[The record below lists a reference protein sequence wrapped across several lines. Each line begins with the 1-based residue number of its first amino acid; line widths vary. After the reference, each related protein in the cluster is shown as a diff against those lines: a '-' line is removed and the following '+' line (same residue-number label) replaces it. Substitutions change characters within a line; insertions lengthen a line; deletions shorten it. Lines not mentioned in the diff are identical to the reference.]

1 MRRLKIAD
9 LSVVLAGGPDGNGGG
24 DGPMVVLMHG
34 FGAPG
39 DDLVALAEHVQV
51 PREVRFA
58 FPAAPLAL
66 EMGVP
71 AEYAGRAW
79 WLIDMME
86 LQHAVMT
93 RDYATLTGRVPNGLT
108 EARARVVA
116 LLDALEKDH
125 GAARNQL
132 VLGGFSQGAMLATDV
147 TLRTERPPAGL
158 AILSG
163 SLICRNEWLP
173 LMKARAGLPVLQ
185 SHGRADP
192 VLSYEIAEELR
203 RELASAGLA
212 VEFVPFNGGH
222 GIPPTALAGLSQLV
236 QRATAKAG

>member
-1 MRRLKIAD
+1 
-9 LSVVLAGGPDGNGGG
+9 
-24 DGPMVVLMHG
+24 
-34 FGAPG
+34 
-39 DDLVALAEHVQV
+39 
-51 PREVRFA
+51 
-58 FPAAPLAL
+58 
-66 EMGVP
+66 VP

-79 WLIDMME
+79 WLIDMIE
-86 LQHAVMT
+86 LQRAVMT
-93 RDYATLTGRVPNGLT
+93 RDYATLTGRVPSGLS
-108 EARARVVA
+108 EARAQVVA

-125 GAARNQL
+125 AAARQL

-147 TLRTERPPAGL
+147 TLRAERPPAGL

-163 SLICRNEWLP
+163 SLICRSEWLP

-203 RELASAGLA
+203 RELSGAGLA
-212 VEFVPFNGGH
+212 VEFVAFNGGH

-236 QRATAKAG
+236 QRATTKAG

>member
-1 MRRLKIAD
+1 M
-9 LSVVLAGGPDGNGGG
+9 VLAGGPDGNGGG

-39 DDLVALAEHVQV
+39 DDLVALAEHLRV

-58 FPAAPLAL
+58 FPAAPLTL

-79 WLIDMME
+79 WLIDMLE

-93 RDYATLTGRVPNGLT
+93 RDYATLTGRVPSGLT
-108 EARARVVA
+108 EARDHVVA
-116 LLDALEKDH
+116 LLDALEKEH

-147 TLRTERPPAGL
+147 TLRAERPPAGL

-163 SLICRNEWLP
+163 SLICRSEWLP
-173 LMKARAGLPVLQ
+173 LMKAGAGLPVLQ

-203 RELASAGLA
+203 KELSGAGLA
-212 VEFVPFNGGH
+212 VQFVPFNGGH
-222 GIPPTALAGLSQLV
+222 GIPPAALDGLSQLV
-236 QRATAKAG
+236 QRATAPGA